1 MDFSLTEE
9 QRSYQALVRDFA
21 QREVAPRVQEYD
33 RDERYPVELVAKM
46 AELGFLGG
54 TIPEEYGGS
63 GIDHLTMALG
73 IEEMS
78 RVCIHMGSAMG
89 RAAGL
94 VGSGILRFGTEAQKR
109 RYLVPLARGEVFA
122 GTAVTEPHSGTDVA
136 AMETTAARRGGEYV
150 LNGAKTWIS
159 GVGLAAWYLT
169 FATLD
174 RARGPR
180 GVCAFIVERGFPGL
194 VERPIRHKLAFR
206 PAAVGE
212 LVFED
217 CRVPAENLVG
227 REGEGLKVAMCAVE
241 NGRLSVACR
250 AVGLA
255 QGCLDASVA
264 YARQRVV
271 FGQPIA
277 RYQLVQAKI
286 ADMVLGVESARYLTY
301 RLAWLRSRGVR
312 RARREAS
319 VAKLHATEVAFR
331 AASDAVQI
339 HGAYGAS
346 DEYAVGRFLRD
357 AKFLQIVEG
366 VNDIHRVLIGEYAL
380 GLREERQD
388 AAPVSPAAAAP
399 PPPR

>member
-1 MDFSLTEE
+1 VDFELTEE
-9 QRSYQALVRDFA
+9 QRRYQDLVRDFA
-21 QREVAPRVQEYD
+21 RQEVAPRVREYD
-33 RDERYPVELVAKM
+33 REERYPVEIVRRM
-46 AELGFLGG
+46 AALGFVGG
-54 TIPEEYGGS
+54 TIPEAYGGP

-89 RAAGL
+89 RASGL
-94 VGSGILRFGTEAQKR
+94 VGSGILQFGTEAQKR

-122 GTAVTEPHSGTDVA
+122 GTAVTEPHSGTDVP
-136 AMETTAARRGGEYV
+136 AMETTAVRKGDHYV

-159 GVGLAAWYLT
+159 GVGLAEWYLT

-174 RARGPR
+174 RSRGPK
-180 GVCAFIVERGFPGL
+180 GVCAFVVERGFPGF
-194 VERPIRHKLAFR
+194 VERPIRDKLAFR
-206 PAAVGE
+206 PTQVGE

-217 CRVPAENLVG
+217 CPVPAENLVG
-227 REGEGLKVAMCAVE
+227 REGEGLRVAMCAVE

-255 QGCLDASVA
+255 QGALDASVQ

-301 RLAWLRSRGVR
+301 RLAWMKARGVR
-312 RARREAS
+312 RARRESS

-339 HGAYGAS
+339 HGAYAAS
-346 DEYAVGRFLRD
+346 EEYAVGRFLRD
-357 AKFLQIVEG
+357 AKFLQVVEG
-366 VNDIHRVLIGEYAL
+366 VNDIHRLLVGEYAL
-380 GLREERQD
+380 GLREDR
-388 AAPVSPAAAAP
+388 P
-399 PPPR
+399 

>member
-9 QRSYQALVRDFA
+9 QQRYQALVREFA
-21 QREVAPRVQEYD
+21 QQEVAPHVRDYD
-33 RDERYPVELVAKM
+33 REERYPMEIVRKM
-46 AELGFLGG
+46 APLGFLGG
-54 TIPEEYGGS
+54 TIPEAYGGP

-94 VGSGILRFGTEAQKR
+94 VGSGILQFGTEAQKQ
-109 RYLVPLARGEVFA
+109 RYLVPLARGETFA

-136 AMETTAARRGGEYV
+136 AMETTVVRRGDEYV

-159 GVGLAAWYLT
+159 GVGLAEWYLT

-174 RARGPR
+174 RAKGAR
-180 GVCAFIVERGFPGL
+180 GVCAFVVERGFPGFS
-194 VERPIRHKLAFR
+194 ERPIRHKLAFR
-206 PAAVGE
+206 PAQVGE

-227 REGEGLKVAMCAVE
+227 REGEGLKVALCAVE

-255 QGCLDASVA
+255 QGCLDASAA

-271 FGQPIA
+271 LGQPIA

-286 ADMVLGVESARYLTY
+286 ADMVLGIESARYLTY
-301 RLAWLRSRGVR
+301 RLAWLKTQGVR
-312 RARREAS
+312 RARRES
-319 VAKLHATEVAFR
+319 SIAKLYASEMAFR
-331 AASDAVQI
+331 TASDAVQI
-339 HGAYGAS
+339 HGAYGVS
-346 DEYAVGRFLRD
+346 EEYVVGRFLRD
-357 AKFLQIVEG
+357 AKFLQVVEG
-366 VNDIHRVLIGEYAL
+366 VNDIHRVLVGEYAL
-380 GLREERQD
+380 GLRED
-388 AAPVSPAAAAP
+388 
-399 PPPR
+399 PR